1 MTSRTLCRAL
11 AAGAV
16 LLATSTVSLGAA
28 GATSPDPA
36 PSAPAASGTH
46 TVATFYGDVDIP
58 TEPARI
64 VAVSY
69 DTPWQLAG
77 IGVEMVGVQDY
88 SAWRD
93 QFSDEEWAVIDGIE
107 TVGSFD
113 SLNYEAIAALDPD
126 LIVGDAYEIDEV
138 TFDRLAAIAPTAIAG
153 GDARGDW
160 RSIVDSYGEYTGASD
175 AVDAT
180 RQAYEDTLG
189 RITTDYADQLD
200 GSRWAY
206 VTIGDSDGQF
216 SLLYPTSTWGELL
229 YDGLGVSMPEGVE
242 DTRPDSGYESYS
254 FEQAGEYL
262 GGADVILYPIGGDG
276 TMYPWMDAIL
286 TNPVVS
292 GVTAIAEDRAFGI
305 ATSISDYVSA
315 EAWLTEVEATVLE
328 PLAS

>member
-1 MTSRTLCRAL
+1 MSHPHLRRAAVAGVALL
-11 AAGAV
+11 AATLPV
-16 LLATSTVSLGAA
+16 
-28 GATSPDPA
+28 GATIASSE
-36 PSAPAASGTH
+36 PSEPGGTH
-46 TVATFYGDVDIP
+46 SVDTFYGEIDVPIEP
-58 TEPARI
+58 TRI

-77 IGVEMVGVQDY
+77 IDVEMVGVQDY

-93 QFSDEEWAVIDGIE
+93 QFSDEEWAVVDGVE

-160 RSIVDSYGEYTGASD
+160 RAIVDSYGEYAGASD

-180 RQAYEDTLG
+180 RQGFEDTLT
-189 RITTDYADQLD
+189 RVTTDYSAQLD
-200 GSRWAY
+200 GSHWAY

-216 SLLYPTSTWGELL
+216 SLLYPSSTWGELL
-229 YDGLGVSMPEGVE
+229 YGGLGVSLPEGVE
-242 DTRPDSGYESYS
+242 DTEPDSGYESYS

-262 GGADVILYPIGGDG
+262 GSADVILYPVGGDG
-276 TMYPWMDAIL
+276 SMYPWMDAIL
-286 TNPVVS
+286 TSPVIS
-292 GVTAIAEDRAFGI
+292 GVPAIAEDRAFGI
-305 ATSISDYVSA
+305 ATSVSDYVSA
-315 EAWLTEVEATVLE
+315 EAWLTEVEATVLGT
-328 PLAS
+328 LSS